1 MQIADSMNNLGTET
15 AFEVL
20 GRARALEAKGHS
32 VVHLEIGEPDFDTPE
47 NIRNAAKQALDDGF
61 THYGPSNGQPALR
74 EAIADDVKASRGVEV
89 DPNNI
94 VVTPGGKPI
103 IFFSLLACVNP
114 GDEVIYPN
122 PGFPIYESVINWMGA
137 RAVALPIRE
146 ENDFSIDVDELES
159 LITAKTTMIIINSPA
174 NPTGGVISHEQMGKI
189 AELAVKHD
197 LTVLTDEIYSRIIY
211 DDEHI
216 SLLNFDG
223 MMERTIMLDGFS
235 KTYAMTGW
243 RVGYGIMPKE
253 IAPWVSRLMVNSN
266 SCTNSFVQM
275 ACVEALRGPQDAAIA
290 MVEEFRKRRQVVV
303 NGINAIEG
311 MSCRMPAG
319 AFYAFA
325 NIKELPLSSKESEDY
340 FLDECKVA
348 TLSGTS
354 FGSWGE
360 GYLRLSYANS
370 VENIREALDRIAKG
384 VAKL

>member
-1 MQIADSMNNLGTET
+1 MQIAESMKNLGTET

-20 GRARALEAKGHS
+20 VRARALEAKGHN

-61 THYGPSNGQPALR
+61 THYGPANGLPALR
-74 EAIADDVKASRGVEV
+74 EAIADDVKASRGVDV

-103 IFFSLLACVNP
+103 IFFPLLACVNP

-137 RAVALPIRE
+137 KAVPLPIRE
-146 ENDFSIDVDELES
+146 ENDFSIDVEELEA
-159 LITAKTTMIIINSPA
+159 LITPKTTFMIINSPA
-174 NPTGGVISHEQMGKI
+174 NPTGGVIAREQMGRI

-197 LTVLTDEIYSRIIY
+197 ITVLSDEIYSRIIY
-211 DDEHI
+211 EGEHV

-243 RVGYGIMPKE
+243 RAGYGVMPKE
-253 IAPWVSRLMVNSN
+253 IAPWVSRLMTNSN

-275 ACVEALRGPQDAAIA
+275 ACVEALKGPQDAPKA
-290 MVEEFRKRRQVVV
+290 MVEEFRQRRQVVV
-303 NGINAIEG
+303 DGLNAIEG
-311 MSCRMPAG
+311 MSCRMPTG

-325 NIKELPLSSKESEDY
+325 NVKDLPLSSKELEDY
-340 FLDECKVA
+340 FLNECKVA